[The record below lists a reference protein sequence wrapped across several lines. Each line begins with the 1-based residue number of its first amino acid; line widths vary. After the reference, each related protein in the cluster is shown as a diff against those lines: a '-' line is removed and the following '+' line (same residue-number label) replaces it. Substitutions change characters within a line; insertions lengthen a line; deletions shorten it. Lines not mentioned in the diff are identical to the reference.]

1 MMDINELKTL
11 IKDIIIYNEKL
22 CLIDYIQEKLEYL
35 DENIFDQEYIEESLK
50 DNVSSVITAR
60 KQYKQ
65 SMRKAKKLLKEAE
78 YTEAIKELNSSKK
91 H

>member
-1 MMDINELKTL
+1 MDINELKTL

-50 DNVSSVITAR
+50 DNISSLMVAR

-65 SMRKAKKLLKEAE
+65 SMRKAK
-78 YTEAIKELNSSKK
+78 NF
-91 H
+91 